1 MHAPIHTY
9 KYYIDS
15 QKVNIE
21 NEKYNVL
28 IISVIWA
35 SDIEVLYPD
44 IECLRHV
51 SPLTLHQ
58 VKTKSET
65 FKSIER

>member
-1 MHAPIHTY
+1 M
-9 KYYIDS
+9 K
-15 QKVNIE
+15 
-21 NEKYNVL
+21 KYNVL
-28 IISVIWA
+28 IISVICA
-35 SDIEVLYPD
+35 SNIELLYPD

-65 FKSIER
+65 FKSIKR